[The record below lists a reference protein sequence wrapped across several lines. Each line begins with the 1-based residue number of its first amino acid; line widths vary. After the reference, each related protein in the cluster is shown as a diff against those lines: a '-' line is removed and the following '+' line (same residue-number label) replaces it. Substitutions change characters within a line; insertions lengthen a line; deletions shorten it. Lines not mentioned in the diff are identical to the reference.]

1 LTLVDSSVWIA
12 LLRGHK
18 TPATAKLSALT
29 ANDIL
34 VGDIIILEVL
44 QGASSDNHAA
54 WLEQR
59 LRVFQTVTLLNDQL
73 AARAAQN
80 YRLLRAMGITI
91 RKTPDLIIG
100 TYCIAHGHSLLHNDR
115 DFEPMAAHLGLM
127 VA

>member
-1 LTLVDSSVWIA
+1 M
-12 LLRGHK
+12 LRGHK